1 MEVGQLRSFVAVADR
16 ASFTRAADDRHL
28 TQSAISQQIRS
39 LEEGLDVRL
48 FERSAHAVR
57 LTPIGEQLLPHAR
70 QILAAVSAAERTV
83 EEAGR
88 DLAGTLKIGCPDALA
103 CHFLPRIL
111 ASFAR
116 AHPGVSIL
124 LVNEPSRDLERRID
138 AGDLDIAFFSRET
151 DPEPLWRYA
160 MVAVGRADLL
170 ASDAIEL
177 KDLRDQW
184 LLLLERGTRHRAVV
198 DAALRRARVSAAKVL
213 ELGDVSIQ
221 LAMAQ
226 EGLGVAIVPDFAFE
240 PGEGV
245 ESASVEGL
253 PELVVVER
261 RGVHGNRRAAQA
273 FAEAARGHI
282 KISEIAK

>member
-1 MEVGQLRSFVAVADR
+1 MEIGQIRSFVAVADR

-39 LEEGLDVRL
+39 LEDGLDVRL

-57 LTPIGEQLLPHAR
+57 LTPIGERFLPRAR
-70 QILAAVSAAERTV
+70 QILSALAAAERTV
-83 EEAGR
+83 EEAGQA
-88 DLAGTLKIGCPDALA
+88 LSGTLKIGCPDALA
-103 CHFLPRIL
+103 CHFLPGIL

-124 LVNEPSRDLERRID
+124 LVNKPSRDLERRVD
-138 AGDLDIAFFSRET
+138 AGELDIAFFSREA

-160 MVAVGRADLL
+160 MVAVARADVFSTDTIAL
-170 ASDAIEL
+170 E
-177 KDLRDQW
+177 DLRDQW

-198 DAALRRARVSAAKVL
+198 DRALRRARVSAAKVL

-221 LAMAQ
+221 LAMAR

-240 PGEGV
+240 PVDGLV
-245 ESASVEGL
+245 RSSVDGL
-253 PELVVVER
+253 PDLVVVER
-261 RGVHGNRRAAQA
+261 RGAHGNRRAAQA
-273 FAEAARGHI
+273 FADLARGI
-282 KISEIAK
+282 KRLAL